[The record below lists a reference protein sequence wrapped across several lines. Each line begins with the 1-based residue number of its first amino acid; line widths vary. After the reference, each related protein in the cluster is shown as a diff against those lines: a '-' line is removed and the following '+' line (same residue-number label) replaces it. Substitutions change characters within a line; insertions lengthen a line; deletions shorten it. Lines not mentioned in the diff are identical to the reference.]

1 MKLVNL
7 ISMQT
12 IARANEEVS
21 NVREK
26 ERGDGLFLL
35 SFVTRKDSLVKIIG

>member
-26 ERGDGLFLL
+26 ERGMGCFYFPL
-35 SFVTRKDSLVKIIG
+35 SQGRTLWLK

>member
-26 ERGDGLFLL
+26 ERGGWVVSTFLCHKEGLF
-35 SFVTRKDSLVKIIG
+35 G